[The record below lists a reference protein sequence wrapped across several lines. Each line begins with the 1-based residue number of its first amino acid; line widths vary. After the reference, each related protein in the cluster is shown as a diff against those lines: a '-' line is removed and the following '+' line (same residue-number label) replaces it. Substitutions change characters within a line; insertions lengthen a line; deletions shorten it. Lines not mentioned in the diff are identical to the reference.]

1 MEKIRENII
10 TAYSSHF
17 KSAPVKIE
25 EIKRGVSEK
34 LILRLV
40 GEKNTVVGIYNK
52 YVKETTAFIE
62 FTKSFAARKLKVPD
76 VLHIENNKEIYFITH
91 LGKFTLYDYIK
102 KSPNRKTLMSVY
114 RKVLQDLID
123 FQFYGRDLIDLQYCY
138 ETQFFDRH
146 QISYDINRFYHYF
159 LDKCLCIN
167 PIIKKEEVLDLLVPK
182 ILDTRLFFMYRDF
195 QPRNIIKQGNNLFYV
210 DYQSGRLG
218 PPQYDLISFLYSGSI
233 DVTQKE
239 RKELINY
246 YYAKSH
252 GKLGL
257 DEKNFYENLKY
268 FALLRIMQILGSYC
282 YSGYVKG
289 KKDVMKKIPK
299 AIRNLKTLKF
309 DEPAL
314 SRLQK
319 SVIKSYTTRISK
331 HRLG

>member
-1 MEKIRENII
+1 LEKIRENII
-10 TAYSSHF
+10 AAYKGRF
-17 KSAPVKIE
+17 KTAPVRIE

-40 GEKNTVVGIYNK
+40 GKKNTVVGIYNK
-52 YVKETTAFIE
+52 YVNETTAFIE
-62 FTKSFAARKLKVPD
+62 FTKSFAGRKLRVPD
-76 VLHIENNKEIYFITH
+76 ILHVEDNKEIYFISH

-102 KSPNRKTLMSVY
+102 KSPNRKSLMRVY
-114 RKVLQDLID
+114 KKVLLDLID

-146 QISYDINRFYHYF
+146 QILYDINRFYFYF
-159 LDKCLCIN
+159 LGKCLGIN
-167 PIIKKEEVLDLLVPK
+167 PSVRKEEVLDLLVPK

-195 QPRNIIKQGNNLFYV
+195 QPRNIIKQGSNLFYV

-218 PPQYDLISFLYSGSI
+218 PPQYDLTSFLYSGSI

-246 YYAKSH
+246 YYAKSRR
-252 GKLGL
+252 KLGL
-257 DEKNFYENLKY
+257 DEKDFHENLKY

-289 KKDVMKKIPK
+289 KKDVMNKIPK
-299 AIRNLKTLKF
+299 AINNLKTLKF
-309 DEPAL
+309 DEPVL
-314 SRLQK
+314 SSLQN
-319 SVIKSYTTRISK
+319 SVFKSYTTRISK
-331 HRLG
+331 HRLD